1 MCGASAASIAGWQ
14 VLDAMQ
20 IERPKILAWLSRID
34 EGYYRDNPY
43 HNALHAADVCA
54 NVDYFIR
61 QPNLARHLN
70 HIDRLS
76 ALVAAVIHDMG
87 HPGVN
92 NTFLEATRHELAILY
107 NDVSV
112 LENHHVAAA
121 FKLLKNKDLDWTRN
135 MPLDDYKDFRETVVQ
150 MVLGTDM
157 RAHFEHL
164 TKFKS
169 KLAGDGFAK
178 EGGLDRKDTRLLLTM
193 ALHAADICN
202 PAKPVPIATTWARR
216 SMDEF
221 FKQGDKEVH
230 SRRTRRRAVPYR
242 M

>member
-1 MCGASAASIAGWQ
+1 M
-14 VLDAMQ
+14 
-20 IERPKILAWLSRID
+20 
-34 EGYYRDNPY
+34 
-43 HNALHAADVCA
+43 HALCV
-54 NVDYFIR
+54 V
-61 QPNLARHLN
+61 Q
-70 HIDRLS
+70 
-76 ALVAAVIHDMG
+76 
-87 HPGVN
+87 
-92 NTFLEATRHELAILY
+92 ATKHELAVVY

-230 SRRTRRRAVPYR
+230 SRRTRRRAVPYIR
-242 M
+242 AVRLLLWPRAKRRSRIATYLLLLLT